1 MRSPFE
7 DCVANKL
14 AQECKLFIIYW
25 MIDFQRPNI
34 PLMAQLSPASAEA
47 VQRLGVSVKYAAG
60 QTIHLRGDMKPGLSI
75 VLEGRVR
82 VGTQTEDGTPLTLA
96 EFGQG
101 HSFGEMTS
109 FIELPRTHDVTA
121 IVESRI
127 LQLTAND
134 NQRLIETLPDYA
146 PAMLKMLA
154 ARLYLTLETVE
165 DFRQKTPLQRLAE
178 LLVTSAIG
186 GVVTALQTDLAYTIG
201 VSRVTVGKL
210 LKTLEQQHLIK
221 RGYGQIEIFD
231 SHSLAAI

>member
-1 MRSPFE
+1 
-7 DCVANKL
+7 
-14 AQECKLFIIYW
+14 
-25 MIDFQRPNI
+25 MIDFSRPNI
-34 PLMAQLSPASAEA
+34 PLLAQLSPASAEA

-82 VGTQTEDGTPLTLA
+82 VGTQKEDGTPLTIA
-96 EFGQG
+96 ELGEG
-101 HSFGEMTS
+101 HSFGEITS
-109 FIELPRTHDVTA
+109 FIDLPRTHDVTA
-121 IVESRI
+121 IVNSRI
-127 LQLTAND
+127 LQLTASD

-178 LLVTSAIG
+178 LLAASAKDRI
-186 GVVTALQTDLAYTIG
+186 VTALQTDLAYTIG

-210 LKTLEQQHLIK
+210 LRTLEQKQLIQ
-221 RGYGQIEIFD
+221 RGYGQIEILD
-231 SHSLAAI
+231 SSGLNAI